1 MTYTT
6 RLYLVTKVF
15 TENGKRIDRYLSG
28 TGKWIKSRQ
37 HAGGMSKDM
46 AEKIAAENAAV
57 ICPSP
62 VFCGY
67 YR

>member
-1 MTYTT
+1 MTT

-15 TENGKRIDRYLSG
+15 KENDKFVDRYLSG

-46 AEKIAAENAAV
+46 AEKEYILK
-57 ICPSP
+57 
-62 VFCGY
+62 
-67 YR
+67 